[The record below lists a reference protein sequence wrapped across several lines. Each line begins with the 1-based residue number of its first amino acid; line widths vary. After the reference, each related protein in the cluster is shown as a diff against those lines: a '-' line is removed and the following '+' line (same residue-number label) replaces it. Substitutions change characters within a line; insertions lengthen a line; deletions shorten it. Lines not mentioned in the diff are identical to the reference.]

1 MLKPLIESHQKITG
15 IKPTICIADSK
26 YGTID
31 NYLACY
37 DLAIK
42 SHFES
47 FEKAHRGSGRQKG
60 IFAKEE
66 FTYDPKD
73 DVFICPEGQE
83 LRRKRFSKQRRQF
96 EYTASLSV
104 CRTCGFLSQCTRSKT
119 GRSLKRHERQDDLDH
134 MLAQSESKESK
145 NDIRTR
151 QHLMERSFA
160 RSCRYG
166 FKRARWRRIWRVQI
180 QEYLTAAIQNMMVL
194 LRNVKEPSAAMIA
207 ERVNK
212 KRASSK
218 LLKSYFYFKKT
229 LTITIKNHLSLQY
242 CFL

>member
-1 MLKPLIESHQKITG
+1 
-15 IKPTICIADSK
+15 
-26 YGTID
+26 
-31 NYLACY
+31 LACY

-47 FEKAHRGSGRQKG
+47 FEKTHRGSGRQKG

-66 FTYDPKD
+66 FIYDPEG
-73 DVFICPEGQE
+73 DVFICPEGEE
-83 LRRKRFSKQRRQF
+83 LRRRRFSKQRRQW
-96 EYTASLSV
+96 EYIASLNV
-104 CRTCGFLSQCTRSKT
+104 CQKCSLFSQCTRSKT
-119 GRSLKRHERQDDLDH
+119 GRSLKRHERQDDLDYI
-134 MLAQSESKESK
+134 LAQSESKESK

-180 QEYLTAAIQNMMVL
+180 QEYLTATIQNIMVL
-194 LRNVKEPSAAMIA
+194 LRNVKEPSTAMGMVAAG
-207 ERVNK
+207 VNK
-212 KRASSK
+212 KRASSG
-218 LLKSYFYFKKT
+218 LLKSLFYFKKA
-229 LTITIKNHLSLQY
+229 LTTTIKNFLSLKY